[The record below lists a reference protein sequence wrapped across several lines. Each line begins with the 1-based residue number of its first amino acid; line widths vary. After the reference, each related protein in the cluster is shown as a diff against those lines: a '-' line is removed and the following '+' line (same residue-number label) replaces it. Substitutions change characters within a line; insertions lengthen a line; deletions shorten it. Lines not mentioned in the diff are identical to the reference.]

1 MLVQIVPYNIFVACF
16 TTEKVRN
23 VLNTNRDLI
32 FVFFGFIPSGICS
45 KSETSCM
52 NELIKGSF
60 YTFEFLFILQYYVLQ
75 YLCSNNLL
83 QGVSYE
89 NGRFWENHI

>member
-16 TTEKVRN
+16 TTEKVRCTKYKAR
-23 VLNTNRDLI
+23 LNFR
-32 FVFFGFIPSGICS
+32 FFGFIPSGICS

-60 YTFEFLFILQYYVLQ
+60 YTFEFQFILQYYVLQ
-75 YLCSNNLL
+75 YLCSNYLL

-89 NGRFWENHI
+89 NGRFLENHI

>member
-1 MLVQIVPYNIFVACF
+1 
-16 TTEKVRN
+16 
-23 VLNTNRDLI
+23 
-32 FVFFGFIPSGICS
+32 
-45 KSETSCM
+45 M

-75 YLCSNNLL
+75 YFCSNYLLL

-89 NGRFWENHI
+89 NGRFLKNHI

>member
-1 MLVQIVPYNIFVACF
+1 
-16 TTEKVRN
+16 
-23 VLNTNRDLI
+23 
-32 FVFFGFIPSGICS
+32 
-45 KSETSCM
+45 M

-83 QGVSYE
+83 LQGVSYE